1 MTTLNTPTE
10 ASKTKRGYMIKG
22 AIILLLIIFLMIPTF
37 MINSLV
43 SERMIRQDEAY
54 TEVSS
59 KWADAQTISGP
70 IISVPYLEMY
80 KDTSGKVYQYK
91 HYIRFLPENLKIDGN
106 ISPQKRNRGIYQLV
120 VYSSQLRL
128 SGDFLVQPKDIKSI
142 PSNNILWNEA
152 QAIIGLSD
160 LRGIEDKISL
170 QYNQEQGDFNSGS
183 SDNQLFSN
191 SVFLPIHISLNGDSA
206 QQISFSTEL
215 HLKGSRNIMF
225 TPLGRETNVSLQST
239 WANPSFD
246 GAFLPDSHHITD
258 KGFTANWKVLQLNRN
273 YPQVWIK
280 EGYDIV
286 SSNFGLNL
294 LLSVDN
300 YTKTDRALKYAILFI
315 SLTFLIFFFL
325 ELLNNKSIH
334 PLQYILVGFALC
346 IFFVLL
352 LSISEYLHF
361 NLAYII
367 AAIMTVGLIWWY
379 AKSILGETKLANLV
393 GGNLLILYTFIFSII
408 QLQDFALLMGS
419 FGLFIILAI
428 VMYYSKKIDWSGV
441 K

>member
-1 MTTLNTPTE
+1 MTNLLD

-37 MINSLV
+37 MITSLV
-43 SERMIRQDEAY
+43 SERMARQDEAY

-80 KDTSGKVYQYK
+80 KDTSGKVFQYK
-91 HYIRFLPENLKIDGN
+91 HYIRILPENLSINGT

-120 VYSSQLRL
+120 VYSSKLNL
-128 SGDFLVQPKDIKSI
+128 SGDFMIQPLDLKSI
-142 PSNNILWNEA
+142 PSNQILWQEA
-152 QAIIGLSD
+152 QAIIGISD
-160 LRGIEDKISL
+160 LRGIEDNVSFE
-170 QYNQEQGDFNSGS
+170 YNQLKKDLTSGS
-183 SDNQLFSN
+183 SDQNLFPNTIYLPLDIKLSN
-191 SVFLPIHISLNGDSA
+191 DSA
-206 QQISFSTEL
+206 QQISFQCDI

-225 TPLGRETNVSLQST
+225 SPLGRETKVSLQSS
-239 WANPSFD
+239 WENPSFD
-246 GAFLPDSHHITD
+246 GAFLPDSHHVSD
-258 KGFTANWKVLQLNRN
+258 KGFIANWKILQLNRN

-280 EGYDIV
+280 EGYDIL
-286 SSNFGLNL
+286 SSNFGVNL

-352 LSISEYLHF
+352 LSISEYIPF
-361 NLAYII
+361 NFAYII

-379 AKSILGETKLANLV
+379 AKSILQETKLANLV
-393 GGNLLILYTFIFSII
+393 GGNLVILYTFIFSII

-441 K
+441 R